1 MGMKSMPEGAVT
13 GMCRK
18 EPDTMTCPNCGAEH
32 HGKTTVFGFWHRADG
47 HWWHQC
53 HGGHS
58 GTWVRVKE
66 A

>member
-1 MGMKSMPEGAVT
+1 
-13 GMCRK
+13 
-18 EPDTMTCPNCGAEH
+18 MTCPNCGAEH

-47 HWWHQC
+47 HWWHWC